1 MAKKKGKNI
10 KGEKCKFRCP
20 IRHGP
25 DQSILRVSP
34 GIHHAQMF
42 GASPKGPYIFGVLE
56 NLGHGKCK
64 LVVLRPCFMKIAN
77 FWNLLPRGILQAS
90 NHTRKRTL
98 AWPAKCVQVPKRGG
112 KQKCK
117 LQFVATPLINSGKQG
132 LSTTNLFFP
141 WPITQ
146 HDGSQNCA
154 QDHTK
159 QSRAAHIFKA
169 PREPYHLQCNFQLK
183 TGPTYIFS
191 IFEALRKSKGPRI
204 WDPLRE
210 GPNTSPFSSKQR
222 LTTTNL
228 HRSCPTTEHH
238 CQIFFLKMMTFH
250 KNCTFKYATYI

>member
-1 MAKKKGKNI
+1 
-10 KGEKCKFRCP
+10 
-20 IRHGP
+20 
-25 DQSILRVSP
+25 
-34 GIHHAQMF
+34 MF

-154 QDHTK
+154 LDHTT
-159 QSRAAHIFKA
+159 QSRAAPIFKA
-169 PREPYHLQCNFQLK
+169 PREPYPLQCNFQLK